1 MNLKELIVYFC
12 DDYIHIVNH
21 HQIIHKKL
29 DSIQKGLVVDRTKFM
44 ESFLSILKKE
54 KIKSKLFGDKIYIV
68 KDVYFKPSDLFYLE
82 SIFSELGFIKIV
94 YIDICDL
101 FCKDYTYI
109 GIFQDYIVFYL
120 EKPLIFDLCYV
131 EDISKLID
139 DLQEYYLDY
148 VVLFGTNLRIPEI
161 KSDSIHLYY
170 IDHYTDYITE
180 SLLKVK
186 KYGV

>member
-68 KDVYFKPSDLFYLE
+68 KDV
-82 SIFSELGFIKIV
+82 
-94 YIDICDL
+94 
-101 FCKDYTYI
+101 
-109 GIFQDYIVFYL
+109 
-120 EKPLIFDLCYV
+120 
-131 EDISKLID
+131 
-139 DLQEYYLDY
+139 
-148 VVLFGTNLRIPEI
+148 
-161 KSDSIHLYY
+161 
-170 IDHYTDYITE
+170 
-180 SLLKVK
+180 
-186 KYGV
+186 